1 MKFPFS
7 WLNDFIELNKILDKE
22 DGIIHRV
29 SEKLTKAGIE
39 VEDIKIKKFYDGNVV
54 IGRIEELSPHPTKQQ
69 YFICEVDVN
78 DDEHKIIITSD
89 TTVKK
94 GDKVVYCYPGT
105 TVGEDNMLVD
115 VKSIE
120 GINSNGMLLAMDELG
135 IEKES
140 QTLWKLTSN
149 WEIGSDLLSNILPP
163 FMKEEYVFAI
173 KVPSNRADV
182 LSILGVARELSS
194 IYNIPLK
201 PLQHFKFNEE
211 LPKPHIEIHDSRC
224 HRYCS
229 RILKNVKVRES
240 DDLIKYRLLLSGQRP
255 INNVVDVTNYVMIAI
270 GQPMHAFDY
279 DKLAGGKIIVRPSKE
294 GETMLALNGENIN
307 LPNGT
312 MVIAD
317 EEKPVAIAGVIG
329 GEETGISETT
339 TSILLESAYFDYNSI
354 RKTVKEI
361 GISTESSNRFSRDI
375 GFYTTELAINLAT
388 SLLGDVKV
396 SQFTDV
402 RIQDSKALR
411 DTYIKTSFSAI
422 RSNIGGDIP
431 DDTIKQILTSLGFE
445 IQQKADKITV
455 KVPPYRKDVSIEE
468 DIFEEVSRIYGYD
481 NIPSTLPRIDK
492 NPEIPSNELRY
503 ESLIRHNLSSQG
515 LTEVMNF
522 SFISE
527 RDVETFKLESPSLIT
542 ISNPM
547 VAEDT
552 ILRPILL
559 INILKTVRRNIN
571 NGVKNLSLFEVGRVF
586 ANSSD
591 GFIEEKNIC
600 IVLHGNKY
608 ENWFSTNGYS
618 YHDLKEIIDKLFLF
632 LGLRT
637 EVRQKRIPF
646 LHDYISG
653 EIVVEG
659 ESVGYI
665 GKVHPE
671 ITQKLEIQDTLV
683 GEISLTRLE
692 KYLGKEVVF
701 KGVNRLPSSTKS
713 ISVLVP
719 KDYHTSNLISFIQNY
734 ETNNQNLEITDVRV
748 MDIYEGSKLPEGMK
762 SVNILFKLQWVNE
775 VREEAEIKVVFTNII
790 KDIQEKL
797 GFSIRGVQ

>member
-7 WLNDFIELNKILDKE
+7 WLNDFIELDKILDKE
-22 DGIIHRV
+22 NGSIYKV

-39 VEDIKIKKFYDGNVV
+39 VEDIKIRKFYDGNVV
-54 IGRIEELSPHPTKQQ
+54 IGRIEEVSPHPTKQQ
-69 YFICEVDVN
+69 YFICEVDVEDN
-78 DDEHKIIITSD
+78 EYKIVITAD

-105 TVGEDNMLVD
+105 IIGEDNFLVD
-115 VKSIE
+115 VRSIE

-135 IEKES
+135 LEKES
-140 QTLWKLTSN
+140 KTLWKLTSD
-149 WEIGSDLLSNILPP
+149 WKIGSDLLSNILPP
-163 FMKEEYVFAI
+163 FMKEEYILTV

-182 LSILGVARELSS
+182 LSILGIARELSS

-201 PLQHFKFNEE
+201 PLPHFKFNEE
-211 LPKPHIEIHDSRC
+211 LPKPHIEIQDSRC
-224 HRYCS
+224 YRYCS
-229 RILKNVKVRES
+229 RVLKNVKVRES
-240 DDLIKYRLLLSGQRP
+240 DDLIKYRLLLAGQRP
-255 INNVVDVTNYVMIAI
+255 INNVVDVTNYVMFAI

-279 DKLAGGKIIVRPSKE
+279 DKLAGGKIIVRPSE
-294 GETMLALNGENIN
+294 DGETILALNGANIT
-307 LPNGT
+307 LPKGT

-317 EEKPVAIAGVIG
+317 ENKPVAIAGIIG
-329 GEETGISETT
+329 GEETSVSETT
-339 TSILLESAYFDYNSI
+339 TSVLLESAYFDYNSI

-388 SLLGDVKV
+388 YLLGDVKV
-396 SQFTDV
+396 SQFNDV
-402 RIQDSKALR
+402 RTQDAKALK
-411 DTYIKTSFSAI
+411 DTYIKTSFSSI
-422 RSNIGGDIP
+422 RSNIGENIP
-431 DDTIKQILTSLGFE
+431 DETIKRILISLGFE
-445 IQQKADKITV
+445 IQQKADKITL
-455 KVPPYRKDVSIEE
+455 KVPPYRKDISIEE

-492 NPEIPSNELRY
+492 NPEIPSNQLRY

-527 RDVETFKLESPSLIT
+527 KDVEIFKLESQSLIT

-547 VAEDT
+547 VAEDR

-559 INILKTVRRNIN
+559 INILKTVKRNIN

-586 ANSSD
+586 TNSPE
-591 GFIEEKNIC
+591 GFVEEKNVC

-608 ENWFSTNGYS
+608 ENWFDTVSYS
-618 YHDLKEIIDKLFLF
+618 YYDLKEIVDKLFLF
-632 LGLRT
+632 LGIRA

-646 LHDYISG
+646 LHNYISG

-659 ESVGYI
+659 EVLGYI

-671 ITQKLEIQDTLV
+671 ISQQMEIQDTLV
-683 GEISLTRLE
+683 CEISLTKLE
-692 KYLGKEVVF
+692 KYLGKEVEF
-701 KGVNRLPSSTKS
+701 KGINRLPSSTKS

-719 KDYHTSNLISFIQNY
+719 KDYHTSNLINFIQNY
-734 ETNNQNLEITDVRV
+734 ETKNQNLEITDVRV
-748 MDIYEGSKLPEGMK
+748 MDIYEGPKLPEGMK

-797 GFSIRGVQ
+797 GFSIRGV